1 MSMRP
6 IDKLLSVRNQR
17 AAHGGRLAVTAGGAG
32 DNTATTLL
40 YIDRLPA
47 NAGAFETAKLVI
59 ATRAVLGAAATASLA
74 VQLLD
79 ATSSGGAGSANFGS
93 AYASTVIATGGGGGT
108 TELVVTE
115 IDVDLSGAREFVAAR
130 VTLDLSAANTDTATV
145 DAVWILGGSDRGPVT
160 QAVAT
165 VRAA

>member
-6 IDKLLSVRNQR
+6 IDKLLSVRNNR
-17 AAHGGRLAVTAGGAG
+17 AAHGGRLSVTAGGAG
-32 DNTATTLL
+32 DNTATTLV

-47 NAGAFETAKLVI
+47 NAGMFETAKLVI
-59 ATRAVLGAAATASLA
+59 MTRAVLAQAATATLT

-79 ATSSGGAGSANFGS
+79 ATSVGGAGAANFGS
-93 AYASTVIATGGGGGT
+93 ATPAAVIATGGTGGS
-108 TELVVTE
+108 TELVATE

-130 VTLDLSAANTDTATV
+130 VTLDMSASGTDTATV
-145 DAVWILGGSDRGPVT
+145 DAVWVLGGSDRGPVT